1 MSEIK
6 INDLNNL
13 QPAGAEFFVDNEGY
27 IANLS
32 EDEMDVWGGATNVV
46 VSIDNK
52 QGNLSVFD
60 ISFVSLQDSSISTN
74 QR

>member
-13 QPAGAEFFVDNEGY
+13 QPAGAEFFTDDEGY
-27 IANLS
+27 LENLN
-32 EDEMDVWGGATNVV
+32 EDELNVWGGQTNVV

-52 QGNLSVFD
+52 GGD
-60 ISFVSLQDSSISTN
+60 ISIQSVGFVSISTK
-74 QR
+74 